1 MGSKA
6 RFISDTKL
14 SKKINSK
21 LNIFPDV
28 YPQEYKQKEDELTSV
43 NVKQGFLNQ
52 TLKDIKDAQKNSQ
65 SLPDNNYLKKPTVN
79 ADREK
84 IKKSFEKIIN
94 NKKNKLG
101 YAIGNGKKR
110 PYINKDWFFHLK
122 SRTQFESV
130 FAELAGN
137 KPLQD
142 TRKVPI
148 MFKKDEIFYALAE
161 YKVPLV
167 RATWFIKMQAAYN
180 LVQQEVK

>member
-1 MGSKA
+1 MY
-6 RFISDTKL
+6 IL
-14 SKKINSK
+14 
-21 LNIFPDV
+21 
-28 YPQEYKQKEDELTSV
+28 Q
-43 NVKQGFLNQ
+43 
-52 TLKDIKDAQKNSQ
+52 
-65 SLPDNNYLKKPTVN
+65 
-79 ADREK
+79 

-148 MFKKDEIFYALAE
+148 MFKKDEIFY
-161 YKVPLV
+161 VSFHC
-167 RATWFIKMQAAYN
+167 FINFSLFICDGYLIVSFRRKKNIDINKAQSLLKFYFECEMF
-180 LVQQEVK
+180 KTG